1 MAPTPKFAND
11 KKLLRSEI
19 SLGKVAEV
27 CMIGREQVKTILQTL
42 SSQIVSI
49 SHLTKIQGSIVKQGY
64 TVLLDLR
71 LNESYPS
78 KILTFSRTQN
88 GQFVDKS
95 EVASLLRANHIK
107 IQENN
112 GDETTQSKTS
122 GKRSLFDTRV

>member
-49 SHLTKIQGSIVKQGY
+49 
-64 TVLLDLR
+64 
-71 LNESYPS
+71 
-78 KILTFSRTQN
+78 
-88 GQFVDKS
+88 
-95 EVASLLRANHIK
+95 
-107 IQENN
+107 
-112 GDETTQSKTS
+112 
-122 GKRSLFDTRV
+122 